1 MTKRTLVTAG
11 LVCFFGLLVPFAS
24 PLPIAEIVPVGPVAA
39 CAQEVGDLDDCFS
52 NCHTY
57 GMFWY
62 ERQGYDAGAAEFEW
76 CMEEFCGGMGEGDEG
91 A

>member
-1 MTKRTLVTAG
+1 MIKRTLLTAA
-11 LVCFFGLLVPFAS
+11 LFSFFALFVPFATPS
-24 PLPIAEIVPVGPVAA
+24 PVAEMA
-39 CAQEVGDLDDCFS
+39 IIGPTVLCAQDDDHIDLDDCFS
-52 NCHTY
+52 ECHSY

-76 CMEEFCGGMGEGDEG
+76 CMEQFCGGMGE